1 MWRNLR
7 LSVPLSGGK
16 QTEGVDDRVLV
27 SRFKQTKE
35 AQPFE
40 ILFDRYGKRLYC
52 VAYEIYRNTELAED
66 CVQETFRR
74 AIQQID
80 RFGEGEGEHNFWAW
94 LVTIARDV
102 CLSELRRRQ
111 TQMKYVERSALGDS
125 RGTPISPEQKM
136 MVSELISFLRSLPE
150 QYRTC
155 YLLFFVEGCTYREIT
170 NITGYTQEQVKTYI
184 QTARRRIHRRFSHA
198 SNPAEIARG
207 PTVGFSIAVQYPLV
221 PAGHTGAPAKPRP
234 RLNGR
239 PDEV

>member
-1 MWRNLR
+1 MMWRDLR
-7 LSVPLSGGK
+7 SSVSLPGEK
-16 QTEGVDDRVLV
+16 QTEGVDDRILI
-27 SRFKQTKE
+27 SRFKQTKA

-52 VAYEIYRNTELAED
+52 VAYNISRNTDLSED

-80 RFGEGEGEHNFWAW
+80 RFGEGDGEHSFWAW

-102 CLSELRRRQ
+102 CLSELRHRQ
-111 TQMKYVERSALGDS
+111 TQMKYVEISALADT
-125 RGTPISPEQKM
+125 RRTPISPEQQM

-155 YLLFFVEGCTYREIT
+155 YLLFFIEGCTYREIKS
-170 NITGYTQEQVKTYI
+170 ITGYTQEQVKTYI

-198 SNPAEIARG
+198 SSPAEMARR
-207 PTVGFSIAVQYPLV
+207 PNVDVSIAAKHALLP
-221 PAGHTGAPAKPRP
+221 TRRIEAPR
-234 RLNGR
+234 
-239 PDEV
+239 